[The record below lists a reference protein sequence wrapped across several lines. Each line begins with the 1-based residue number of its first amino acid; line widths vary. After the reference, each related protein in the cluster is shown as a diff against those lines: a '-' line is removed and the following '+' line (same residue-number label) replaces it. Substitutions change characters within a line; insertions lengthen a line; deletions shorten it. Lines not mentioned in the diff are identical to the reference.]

1 MRAAVCASRR
11 SRCSPVFRQ
20 RARRRPTARTSSGRQ
35 PSSWSPSAGRGQF
48 GRPLP
53 APWPRND
60 DGQSVLRT
68 ALSYSPNSPDLHHAL
83 GLALTRLKRTE
94 ESLNEFQRAAEL
106 DPGRARYVYVYAVAL
121 HSAGQADAAL
131 AVLKQNLTRHP
142 DDRDS
147 LLAVVSFSREKG
159 DFATALE
166 SAKQL
171 ARAAPDDR
179 GIANLVKIIEREN
192 EGPNAR

>member
-1 MRAAVCASRR
+1 
-11 SRCSPVFRQ
+11 
-20 RARRRPTARTSSGRQ
+20 
-35 PSSWSPSAGRGQF
+35 
-48 GRPLP
+48 
-53 APWPRND
+53 
-60 DGQSVLRT
+60 
-68 ALSYSPNSPDLHHAL
+68 
-83 GLALTRLKRTE
+83 
-94 ESLNEFQRAAEL
+94 
-106 DPGRARYVYVYAVAL
+106 L

>member
-1 MRAAVCASRR
+1 M
-11 SRCSPVFRQ
+11 
-20 RARRRPTARTSSGRQ
+20 
-35 PSSWSPSAGRGQF
+35 
-48 GRPLP
+48 
-53 APWPRND
+53 
-60 DGQSVLRT
+60 
-68 ALSYSPNSPDLHHAL
+68 
-83 GLALTRLKRTE
+83 
-94 ESLNEFQRAAEL
+94 
-106 DPGRARYVYVYAVAL
+106 

-171 ARAAPDDR
+171 ARTAPDDR
-179 GIANLVKIIEREN
+179 GIANLVKTMEREY
-192 EGPNAR
+192 ERTDAR